1 VGQGGARSLMTLAD
15 QGARR
20 WESAFNR
27 SEKFFVKRD
36 LKDPWNKN
44 LLLEPIA
51 DRSPGLGKENLYYYA
66 SLPFRVASTPFVD
79 SIGSSAWENMVRRT
93 RTGVHRPREFEIN
106 IEPSIREQIKADIKR
121 FPRGTG
127 GFAKFFHMI
136 EMCYGQAN
144 GSKPI
149 HADPK
154 STDCFVN
161 PKIFSNVELTVIGHS
176 MGTIVINEL
185 LPLFRELPVKDIVY
199 MASAASVR
207 DSKRSLAP
215 LLSHEDNSKHSQ
227 KFYNLM
233 LHPMNDAQELAVK
246 GMAPSGSLLAWID
259 EMYENPRT
267 MLDRKFGKWRNVRA
281 TKHIFR
287 PES

>member
-1 VGQGGARSLMTLAD
+1 
-15 QGARR
+15 
-20 WESAFNR
+20 
-27 SEKFFVKRD
+27 
-36 LKDPWNKN
+36 
-44 LLLEPIA
+44 
-51 DRSPGLGKENLYYYA
+51 
-66 SLPFRVASTPFVD
+66 
-79 SIGSSAWENMVRRT
+79 MVRRT

-136 EMCYGQAN
+136 EMCYRQAN

-215 LLSHEDNSKHSQ
+215 LLSHQDNSKHSQ

-267 MLDRKFGKWRNVRA
+267 MLDRTFGKWRNVRA

-287 PES
+287 PESQKNMIFRVYNWRGPSAAYLRKKNNHCYPVTHGGFNDDRMAFWRPQFWGADRVGWRSPIVGNETLETKIKRCLN